1 MKVSVMIEELL
12 SRRIEVDIPSDVED
26 VNQYALDKVK
36 MDYKNSLIVLDADDF
51 SGITTM
57 YIEDENS
64 DM

>member
-36 MDYKNSLIVLDADDF
+36 KDYKNSLIVLDSDDF
-51 SGITTM
+51 SGITTL

>member
-36 MDYKNSLIVLDADDF
+36 MDYKNSLIVLDSDDF

>member
-36 MDYKNSLIVLDADDF
+36 MDYKISLIVLVADDF

>member
-26 VNQYALDKVK
+26 VHQYALDKVK
-36 MDYKNSLIVLDADDF
+36 MDYKNSLIVLDADAF

-57 YIEDENS
+57 YIDDENS
-64 DM
+64 DL